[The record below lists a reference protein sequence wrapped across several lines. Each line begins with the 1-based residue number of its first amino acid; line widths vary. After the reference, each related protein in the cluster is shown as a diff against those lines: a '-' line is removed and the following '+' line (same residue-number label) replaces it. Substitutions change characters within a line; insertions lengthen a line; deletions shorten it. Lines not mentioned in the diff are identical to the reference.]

1 MQGNLLITLL
11 TKPIKSAKLVILLS
25 LVMPIIMVDFF
36 FFVLIINIKFSLID
50 VDHCL
55 DSDVCDQI
63 CGSFDGSPACECQ
76 DGYELTAGTGQC
88 KATGERII

>member
-36 FFVLIINIKFSLID
+36 LVLIINIKFSLLD

-88 KATGERII
+88 KATGEMII